1 MGALLSFIYGLGA
14 YAASVGALLYL
25 VGFTG
30 NLLVPRSIDV
40 GPGGPWLHA
49 VLVDLAL
56 LSAFGLQHSVMARR
70 GFKDWWTRFVPPLV
84 ERSTYL
90 FATCLALAMLFLFW
104 LPIPAPVVWV
114 IDSATGVALVWSVFA
129 IGWAL
134 VLLSTFLIDHLELFG
149 LRQVYA
155 PLAGAAPAPATFK
168 TPALYRHVR
177 HPLYVGLLL
186 AFWAAPVM
194 TAGRLLF
201 ALGGSTYILVG
212 IFFEERDLLAQ
223 FGDRYR
229 KYRNEVGMLIPRRSS
244 RNGGA

>member
-1 MGALLSFIYGLGA
+1 M
-14 YAASVGALLYL
+14 ASAPTPLRSVRSCYL

-40 GPGGPWLHA
+40 GPGGPWPHA
-49 VLVDLAL
+49 CWWTCAVERFRLATQRHG
-56 LSAFGLQHSVMARR
+56 AA
-70 GFKDWWTRFVPPLV
+70 GFQGWWTRFVPPLV

-90 FATCLALAMLFLFW
+90 FATCLVLAMIFLFW

-114 IDSATGVALVWSVFA
+114 IDSATGVALCGPVRDRVGARTAQHVSHRPPGTLRTSPGVCA
-129 IGWAL
+129 PRRSCARPGHVQDTGA
-134 VLLSTFLIDHLELFG
+134 LSTRASSA
-149 LRQVYA
+149 LRR
-155 PLAGAAPAPATFK
+155 LAA
-168 TPALYRHVR
+168 R
-177 HPLYVGLLL
+177 
-186 AFWAAPVM
+186 FWAAPVM